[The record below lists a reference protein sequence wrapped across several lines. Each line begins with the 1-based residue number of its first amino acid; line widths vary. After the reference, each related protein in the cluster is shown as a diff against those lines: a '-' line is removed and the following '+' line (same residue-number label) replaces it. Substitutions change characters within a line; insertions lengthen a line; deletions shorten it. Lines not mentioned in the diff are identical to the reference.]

1 MGASAPSQRAPRRS
15 PSKLGIVVAGL
26 LLTFFFMYLRF
37 PYDRLAEAIETRIGN
52 ATGLRLELFDL
63 GPSLQL
69 LGPGIGARD
78 VRVTLDDGAVL
89 VFDRV
94 RLRPAWSLSWLL
106 GDPAVHLAL
115 EGEPG
120 GAAGTLTLGAAP
132 RWSGD
137 LTDLDLDLIPAGAV
151 MPGALLT
158 GRADAT
164 VDIALAES
172 GPEGTLR
179 LIARAGSLEH
189 PALPMVV
196 PFETIEGD
204 LILGGDQ
211 RAEIVSLEL
220 ESPLVSGSVA
230 GTLGHSATPE
240 TAPLRLE
247 GAFTVSGNIRGALN
261 AQGVSIGNNGVVEFV
276 VMGTP
281 AAPIVR

>member
-1 MGASAPSQRAPRRS
+1 MAAPAPVHRAPRRS
-15 PSKLGIVVAGL
+15 PNKAGVVAAGL
-26 LLTFFFMYLRF
+26 FLIFFFMYLRF
-37 PYDRLAEAIETRIGN
+37 PYDRLAEVIETRVGN

-78 VRVTLDDGAVL
+78 VRVTRSDGAVL
-89 VFDRV
+89 TFERA

-106 GDPAVHLAL
+106 GDPALHLAL

-120 GAAGTLTLGAAP
+120 AADGTLTLGAAP

-137 LTDLDLDLIPAGAV
+137 LIDLDLDLIAADAV
-151 MPGALLT
+151 APGTTLA

-179 LIARAGSLEH
+179 LFAREGSLEH

-196 PFETIEGD
+196 PFDAIEGEVV
-204 LILGGDQ
+204 LGGEH
-211 RAEIVSLEL
+211 RVEIVSLEL
-220 ESPLVSGSVA
+220 QSPLVSGSLA

-247 GAFTVSGNIRGALN
+247 GSFTVSGSIRGALN
-261 AQGVSIGNNGVVEFV
+261 AQGVGIGNSGVVEFV